1 MRHRKNGVVSP
12 HCQGNQMLSPHTVK
26 SFDLELQRLERT
38 LVSMGKLVA
47 VQLDEALKAIT
58 GGQPGLIQDIEAHD
72 ARIDHLAREVDG
84 LTLEMLALRQPLALD
99 LRAVIAALRISID
112 LERIGDY
119 AASIAGRSR
128 DLRRVH
134 LEKPIQTIENMGN
147 MALKMLRDSLDAY
160 REQNSE
166 IAVDIWHR
174 DHFIDHEYTT
184 LLHELHAA
192 MLAEPDSIA
201 ACTHLLFAA
210 RGIERVGDHITNIAE
225 HIYFLV
231 EGGPL
236 QQPSVRQAGQH
247 YEASIPR
254 GTSNSR

>member
-1 MRHRKNGVVSP
+1 MRHRKNGEVSP
-12 HCQGNQMLSPHTVK
+12 HCQGNRMLSAHTVK

-38 LVSMGKLVA
+38 LGSMGKLVA

-58 GGQPGLIQDIEAHD
+58 SGHHKHDQDIDAHD

-99 LRAVIAALRISID
+99 LRAIIASLRISID

-119 AASIAGRSR
+119 AANLAKRSR
-128 DLRRVH
+128 DLRQIH
-134 LEKPIQTIENMGN
+134 LEKPIQAIVKMGN
-147 MALKMLRDSLDAY
+147 MALKMLQDSLDAY
-160 REQNSE
+160 HEQNSE

-174 DHFIDHEYTT
+174 DHFIDHEYTS
-184 LLHELHAA
+184 LLHEMHDA

-236 QQPSVRQAGQH
+236 QQRTVRQAGQNQ
-247 YEASIPR
+247 EEGMPR
-254 GTSNSR
+254 RTSNGR